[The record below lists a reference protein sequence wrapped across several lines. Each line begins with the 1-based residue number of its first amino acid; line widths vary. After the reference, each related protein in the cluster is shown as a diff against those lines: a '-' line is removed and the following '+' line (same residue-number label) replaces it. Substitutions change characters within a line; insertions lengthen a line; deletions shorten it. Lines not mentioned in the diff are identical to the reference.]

1 MTTGAIGRRVLLG
14 AAAGLALSAPA
25 FASAGRRVVTLLV
38 GAPAG
43 TPPDLRARSMV
54 PFLARH
60 WPRITLAVEN
70 TPGAGGLEAARA
82 VAEAQPGRA
91 LLGLV
96 STPALLARCIQDA
109 EPGLPDRL
117 AWFGPLTDEPLV
129 LVAAPEHAELRL
141 VSTVQPARLIGT
153 GPAGSASHL
162 AALRI
167 ALHLPDTQVLPF
179 ASAMAARRAAA
190 SGHVAA
196 AVLPLPDLRRSTRPG
211 VVVIASATAARLPG
225 TPQVPTLTERG
236 IPVIAGVQRGFVARA
251 GFVQAAALAGAVRAL
266 RADPDFA
273 GWAEETGAAPGTG
286 EPTGWAERLLAD
298 RRELASLWSQAPW
311 AAGG

>member
-1 MTTGAIGRRVLLG
+1 MTTGAVGRRALFG
-14 AAAGLALSAPA
+14 AAAGLALAAPA
-25 FASAGRRVVTLLV
+25 LASPGRRVVTLLV

-43 TPPDLRARSMV
+43 TPPDLQARSIA

-60 WPRITLAVEN
+60 WPRVTLAVEN
-70 TPGAGGLEAARA
+70 TPGAGGIEAARA

-129 LVAAPEHAELRL
+129 LVAAPEHAGLRL
-141 VSTVQPARLIGT
+141 VSAAQPARLIGT

-167 ALHLPDTQVLPF
+167 ALHLPNTQVLPF

-190 SGHVAA
+190 AGHVAA
-196 AVLPLPDLRRSTRPG
+196 AVLALPDLRRSTRPG
-211 VVVIASATAARLPG
+211 IVVIASATAARLPG

-236 IPVIAGVQRGFVARA
+236 IPVVAGVQRGLVAPV
-251 GFVQAAALAGAVRAL
+251 GFGQAAALAGALRAL
-266 RADPDFA
+266 RADPEFA
-273 GWAEETGAAPGTG
+273 DWAEETGASPGTG
-286 EPTGWAERLLAD
+286 EPTAWAERLAAD
-298 RRELASLWSQAPW
+298 RRELTALWSQSPW